1 MILKNRSEPDRLK
14 ILRSLNIRMNLTEEE
29 KQYYLNQEKG
39 FDGEKRLDE
48 LTKKLGNDLYF
59 LNDLLLKTNNTHFQ
73 IDTLIIS
80 QTTIYPIEIKNYDGD
95 YYYKS
100 DNFYKMSNKD
110 IEIQN
115 PLQQL
120 KRSETL
126 LRQFL
131 RNLGY
136 HGHIEPYLVFNNPEF
151 TLYQAPLNE
160 PIIYPTQVN
169 RFIEKLDNT
178 PSKLNAWHKKL
189 AEQIISKHI
198 TESPYTLLPS
208 YDYDQIQKRI
218 TCATCHSFNV
228 TVDAKKVICKKCGN
242 QEEIVSAILRNVDEF
257 KLLFPHRK
265 ITTSAIQEWC
275 KIVYSK
281 KMIWRVLKENYKAI
295 GFGKWM
301 Y

>member
-1 MILKNRSEPDRLK
+1 
-14 ILRSLNIRMNLTEEE
+14 MNLTEEE

-39 FDGEKRLDE
+39 YEGEKRFDE
-48 LTKKLGNDLYF
+48 LTKNLGNDLYI

-80 QTTIYPIEIKNYDGD
+80 QSSILPIEIKYFNGD
-95 YYYKS
+95 HYYQSESFFKIP
-100 DNFYKMSNKD
+100 KK
-110 IEIQN
+110 EIQN

-120 KRSETL
+120 RRSESL

-169 RFIEKLDNT
+169 RFIGNLENT
-178 PSKLNAWHKKL
+178 PSKLNSWHMKL

-208 YDYDQIQKRI
+208 YDYDQQKKGI
-218 TCATCHSFNV
+218 TCASCHSFNV
-228 TVDAKKVICKKCGN
+228 TANAKKLVCDKCGN
-242 QEEIVSAILRNVDEF
+242 QEEIDSAILRSAEEL
-257 KLLFPHRK
+257 KLLFPNRK
-265 ITTSAIQEWC
+265 ITTRTIQEWC
-275 KIVYSK
+275 VVISSK
-281 KMIWRVLKENYKAI
+281 KIIRRVLLENYKGI
-295 GFGKWM
+295 GFGKGF
-301 Y
+301 YFE